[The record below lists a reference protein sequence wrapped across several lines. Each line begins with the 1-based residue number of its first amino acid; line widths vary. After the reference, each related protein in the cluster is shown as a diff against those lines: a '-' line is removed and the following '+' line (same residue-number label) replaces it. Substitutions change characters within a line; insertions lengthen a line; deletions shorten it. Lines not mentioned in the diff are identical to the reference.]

1 MAISNLKFYDRE
13 ILRLLLKNG
22 GSMTANQIAEA
33 LHISWNTAQKHLKKL
48 NELGLVENS
57 ADGERYIW
65 KAWSEKKK
73 LVEV

>member
-33 LHISWNTAQKHLKKL
+33 LHIS
-48 NELGLVENS
+48 
-57 ADGERYIW
+57 
-65 KAWSEKKK
+65 
-73 LVEV
+73 

>member
-22 GSMTANQIAEA
+22 GSMAANQIAEVF
-33 LHISWNTAQKHLKKL
+33 KKL